1 MPSHRTHR
9 LVCRLILGRAYPE
22 VDKWLDQ
29 PYRYLG
35 PKHRILRHTPA
46 EVIAKF
52 GISDKALAGLLHI
65 ALDYAVSE
73 AKRELRQKKS
83 RRKGRKLRRKR

>member
-1 MPSHRTHR
+1 MPSHKTHR
-9 LVCRLILGRAYPE
+9 LISRLILGKEYPE
-22 VDKWLDQ
+22 VDRWLDQ
-29 PYRYLG
+29 PCRYLG
-35 PKHRILRHTPA
+35 PRHRILRHTPA

-73 AKRELRQKKS
+73 AKRELKRKKS
-83 RRKGRKLRRKR
+83 GRKGWRRRRKG

>member
-1 MPSHRTHR
+1 MPSHWTHR
-9 LVCRLILGRAYPE
+9 FVCRLILGRAYPE

-35 PKHRILRHTPA
+35 AKHRILRHTPA

-65 ALDYAVSE
+65 ALDHAVSE
-73 AKRELRQKKS
+73 EKRKLKKV
-83 RRKGRKLRRKR
+83 KGEKLRRGEK

>member
-1 MPSHRTHR
+1 MPSHWTHR
-9 LVCRLILGRAYPE
+9 FVCRLILGKAYPK
-22 VDKWLDQ
+22 VDRWIDDKEII
-29 PYRYLG
+29 RRLG
-35 PKHRILRHTPA
+35 PRHRILRHTPA

-73 AKRELRQKKS
+73 AKRELRRKKS
-83 RRKGRKLRRKR
+83 RRKRRKKKL